1 MLALDTRDGDV
12 VVVHIWDGTDL
23 PPTDFRWVGSGA
35 HPPQRISIG
44 WVAELATHLP
54 PPPRKMRLGIEWP
67 AGNLHPICCKP
78 RLQPHTLHTPPY
90 LYMLSRE
97 SLSVTLALGSTSLP
111 LHTSHFPPHLRRLS
125 QESLPVTLALGG
137 SPSTRRH
144 RALPLLTTSPVASAA
159 ADGPGGASLTLLLAT
174 GGQGTAACSREGM
187 PQLGSAVP
195 VLLPHALVTPEL
207 SGALRVGSWVKLK
220 WLAPLVAGVRL

>member
-1 MLALDTRDGDV
+1 M
-12 VVVHIWDGTDL
+12 
-23 PPTDFRWVGSGA
+23 
-35 HPPQRISIG
+35 
-44 WVAELATHLP
+44 
-54 PPPRKMRLGIEWP
+54 
-67 AGNLHPICCKP
+67 
-78 RLQPHTLHTPPY
+78 
-90 LYMLSRE
+90 
-97 SLSVTLALGSTSLP
+97 
-111 LHTSHFPPHLRRLS
+111 
-125 QESLPVTLALGG
+125 TLALGG